1 MLEKVY
7 HSNEKRLHMTTYHS
21 DFLHLAQARGFIH
34 QGTDLEALDELMKK
48 ESVTAYLGFDATAAS
63 LHVGS
68 LVGIMWLR
76 LLQKTGH
83 KPIVLMGGAT
93 SRIGDPTWKDTARK
107 LLNEEDIQTNIQSIA
122 KVFDKY
128 LKLGTSSTDAIMVN
142 NDDWLLQINYLDFLR
157 DYGTHFTIN
166 RMMTFDSV
174 KLRLERQSPLTFLEF
189 NYMILQAYDFLHLNR
204 HYNCQLQLGGSD
216 QWGNIINGVEL
227 VRRLS
232 HKTAYG
238 LTTPLITTASGS
250 KMGKTAQGA
259 VWLNA
264 DMLSAYD
271 YWQFWR
277 NTDDRDVGR
286 YLRLFTELPLEEI
299 AKLEALQGSEIN
311 EAKKILADETTKLA
325 HGAERLADIHNTASK
340 LFGGQE
346 TGTDSLVNFPLDI
359 TELPLSIDELLVK
372 TSLASSKGEA
382 RRLVQGKGVRL
393 DDQIVEDAKTAIT
406 SVDLAGERSIK
417 LSVGKK
423 KHLWLVLEPV

>member
-1 MLEKVY
+1 
-7 HSNEKRLHMTTYHS
+7 MTTYQS

-34 QGTDLEALDELMKK
+34 QGTDLEALDKLMKK
-48 ESVTAYLGFDATAAS
+48 ESVSAYLGFDATAAS

-83 KPIVLMGGAT
+83 KPIVLLGGAT
-93 SRIGDPTWKDTARK
+93 SKIGDPTWKDIARK
-107 LLNEEDIQTNIQSIA
+107 LLSNDDIQTNIQGIV
-122 KVFDKY
+122 KVFEKY
-128 LKLGTSSTDAIMVN
+128 LKLGSSSTDAIMVN
-142 NDDWLLQINYLDFLR
+142 NDDWLGQINYLDFLR

-174 KLRLERQSPLTFLEF
+174 KLRLDRQSPLTFLEF

-204 HYNCQLQLGGSD
+204 QYNCQLQLGGSD

-232 HKTAYG
+232 QKTAYG
-238 LTTPLITTASGS
+238 LTTPLITTASGA
-250 KMGKTAQGA
+250 KMGKTSQGA

-264 DMLSAYD
+264 DMLSPYD

-299 AKLEALQGSEIN
+299 AKLEALQGAEIN
-311 EAKKILADETTKLA
+311 EAKKILANEVTSLA
-325 HGAERLADIHNTASK
+325 HGDENLKAIHDTASQ
-340 LFGGQE
+340 LFSGQAGGS
-346 TGTDSLVNFPLDI
+346 DSLVKFTLNM
-359 TELPLSIDELLVK
+359 TELPIAIDELLVK

-382 RRLVQGKGVRL
+382 RRLIAGNGVRL
-393 DDQIVEDAKTAIT
+393 NDQTVEDAKISIT
-406 SVDLAGERSIK
+406 LEQLTGEHSLK

-423 KHLWLVLEPV
+423 KHLWLALS